1 MKKIRFI
8 LCSFLLTFLAG
19 SSLQAQS
26 NKLKLGINYTYGM
39 PLGGFKSDLV
49 DKASPRGFSADV
61 LYSIN
66 PVIAVGGA
74 IGFQDYYQK
83 YPRQVYDLDKN
94 SQVSAVL
101 TNSIQQMPLLVKASF
116 TPAGFSSFPLQPYLN
131 VAAGLNFI
139 NFDQYLGEF
148 GSREAST
155 AFTARAGAGVIIP
168 IANQGST
175 GIRLGANYNY
185 TPYTRNGYNGLD
197 TWDLQAGIYFA
208 LK

>member
-1 MKKIRFI
+1 MKKISFI
-8 LCSFLLTFLAG
+8 LSFTILLFAAD
-19 SSLQAQS
+19 SLRAQTS
-26 NKLKLGINYTYGM
+26 KLKMGLNYTYGM
-39 PLGGFKSDLV
+39 PLGGFKSDMV

-66 PVIAVGGA
+66 PTIAIGGA

-94 SQVSAVL
+94 SQISAIL

-116 TPAGFSSFPLQPYLN
+116 TPGGLSNFPIQPYLTA
-131 VAAGLNFI
+131 AAGLNFI

-148 GSREAST
+148 GSRDAST
-155 AFTARAGAGVIIP
+155 SFTARAGAGVVIP
-168 IANQGST
+168 LANKGST
-175 GIRLGANYNY
+175 GLKLGANYNY

-208 LK
+208 IK